1 MQRLLILFFSVIP
14 FLSRAQNDVL
24 VLKKNGMHV
33 RSYTVG
39 DQLTFETVYGQ
50 WFTGAIDDL
59 HRDTLYVNGTGFSY
73 KEVAAIS
80 REKSSNSLISGKG
93 AGLAAIIVGSGV
105 FVLGAVNG
113 GIRGDRTRDWYTT
126 SGLVLGSAL
135 ITTGVVLV
143 ATAKRYYKLGGRFKL
158 QYMQI
163 GR

>member
-1 MQRLLILFFSVIP
+1 MQRIFILLFLLIP

-24 VLKKNGMHV
+24 VLEKNGMHV

-39 DQLTFETVYGQ
+39 DPLTFETVYGQ
-50 WFTGAIDDL
+50 WFTGTIEEL

-80 REKSSNSLISGKG
+80 REKSSLVTGKG
-93 AGLAAIIVGSGV
+93 AGLAAIIVGTGV

-113 GIRGDRTRDWYTT
+113 GIRGDRTKDWYTT